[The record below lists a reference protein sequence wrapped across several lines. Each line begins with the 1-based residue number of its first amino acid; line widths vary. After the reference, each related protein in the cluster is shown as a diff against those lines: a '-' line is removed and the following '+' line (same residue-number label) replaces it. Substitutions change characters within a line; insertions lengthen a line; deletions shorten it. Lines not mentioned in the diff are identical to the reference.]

1 MLQQNPTIKSSNEHS
16 LSIEKETKTR
26 DATDVRQNRIG
37 CKKKKKKK
45 DSRKNKRGLSATR
58 RRKAGN
64 KQKQTKPKKPTYY

>member
-26 DATDVRQNRIG
+26 DATDVRQNSIG

-45 DSRKNKRGLSATR
+45 DGRKNKTGLSATR
-58 RRKAGN
+58 RRKAGS
-64 KQKQTKPKKPTYY
+64 KQKQTKPKKATYY